1 MQLVRQL
8 GRRLMIA
15 VLPTQIAES
24 GLKLH
29 AFDDFDEAAMKV
41 IELSKRK

>member
-1 MQLVRQL
+1 MLVVKL
-8 GRRLMIA
+8 
-15 VLPTQIAES
+15 TFSKQIAES

-41 IELSKRK
+41 IELSKGGK